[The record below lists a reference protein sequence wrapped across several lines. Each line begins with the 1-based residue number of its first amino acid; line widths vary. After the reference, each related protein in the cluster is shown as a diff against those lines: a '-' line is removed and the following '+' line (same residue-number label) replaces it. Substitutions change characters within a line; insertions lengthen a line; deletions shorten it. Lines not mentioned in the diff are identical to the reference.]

1 MTLHA
6 TLIKTKK
13 YLYMNA
19 QKFKNIH
26 DPKSLKFF
34 FYKGNNLKEVKSTCY
49 HDPEDHKLLFRPSYV
64 FWTEMKVRISNEDA
78 LSKWKLGDP

>member
-19 QKFKNIH
+19 QKFKKIH
-26 DPKSLKFF
+26 GPKSLKIF

-49 HDPEDHKLLFRPSYV
+49 HDPEVFRPSYV
-64 FWTEMKVRISNEDA
+64 FWTEMKVRISNENA

>member
-19 QKFKNIH
+19 QKFKKIH

-49 HDPEDHKLLFRPSYV
+49 HDPEDHKRYFDQAM
-64 FWTEMKVRISNEDA
+64 FFGQK
-78 LSKWKLGDP
+78 